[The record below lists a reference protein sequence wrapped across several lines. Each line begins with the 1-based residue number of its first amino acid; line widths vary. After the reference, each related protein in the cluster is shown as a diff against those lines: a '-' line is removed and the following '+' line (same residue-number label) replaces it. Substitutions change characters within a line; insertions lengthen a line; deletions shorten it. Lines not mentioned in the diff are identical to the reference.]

1 MIFVKSFEWYEPA
14 VGDNSEYTRRASGA
28 YIFRPNGTKTILVG
42 DPTSATLLKGIYSVL
57 TVPKPFLSEIQPKQ
71 LYVKVYIPS

>member
-42 DPTSATLLKGIYSVL
+42 DPTSATLLKGRMKNINHLSSV
-57 TVPKPFLSEIQPKQ
+57 F
-71 LYVKVYIPS
+71 PSDYNFHWED